1 MTEKTHE
8 GDTTDGETPDMG
20 EGAPSRDEIMSL
32 LEDGIREAHRKVK
45 AGRVYDPENE
55 RVRQKWIRTLAYA
68 ANQYRQLKKDED
80 LEAIDERLTELENNR
95 KETNGEVK
103 I

>member
-1 MTEKTHE
+1 MTKKTHE
-8 GDTTDGETPDMG
+8 ADTIDGETPDMG

-80 LEAIDERLTELENNR
+80 LEELDERLSKIEER
-95 KETNGEVK
+95 QAQTNGEVRA
-103 I
+103 